1 MILKFLDAALDE
13 LLAHP
18 MSLRRVLAGLS
29 KSGSGPTAAAPP
41 RQPSLPSVAISS
53 VTQWHACRRHLV
65 GSRPRGGYYECENPL
80 AALTH
85 HEVITGF
92 TCDIQDVV
100 GLAASKSD
108 LQRFADLDALAEMS
122 APDLIREISE
132 AALHRSLGHSGVR
145 IQIGAQIGNRTGADD
160 FFACHAWD
168 GRLFLVNSDG
178 SHHFAAA
185 RYIAARLGRAVPMTG
200 ALHSYHIQPE
210 AVARLRRDYATY
222 AVPRSDWPAIQDALE
237 SYRAPYLST
246 CLPDPHDHAVVLL
259 PRREARATRVAAV
272 LQKADRS
279 LGMFDLGEHLAA
291 LATRQAVHP
300 GIGRR
305 VVVGR
310 PAP

>member
-1 MILKFLDAALDE
+1 MIRTFLDAALDE

-29 KSGSGPTAAAPP
+29 RSGSGPTAAAPP
-41 RQPSLPSVAISS
+41 RQPSPPSVAISS
-53 VTQWHACRRHLV
+53 VTQWHACRRRLV

-85 HEVITGF
+85 HEVIAGF

-100 GLAASKSD
+100 GLFASKSD
-108 LQRFADLDALAEMS
+108 LRHCADLDTLAEAC
-122 APDLIREISE
+122 APDLIRETSE
-132 AALHRSLGHSGVR
+132 PALRRNLEHPGIR
-145 IQIGAQIGNRTGADD
+145 ILNQTGDQAGADD
-160 FFACHAWD
+160 FFAYHAWD
-168 GRLFLVNSDG
+168 GRLFLINSDG

-185 RYIAARLGRAVPMTG
+185 RYIAARLGRAIPLTG
-200 ALHSYHIQPE
+200 ALHHYRLQPE

-222 AVPRSDWPAIQDALE
+222 AVPSADWPAVQDALE
-237 SYRAPYLST
+237 SYRTPYLST
-246 CLPDPHDHAVVLL
+246 HLPGPCDHAVVLL

-279 LGMFDLGEHLAA
+279 LGVFDLGEHLAA

-305 VVVGR
+305 VVAGR